1 MNHGEVYYKIFL
13 WQWQWPDWILSSR
26 SPRLEQHTCMN
37 GWMHGFMCNLGLG
50 STCGK
55 WMRCPLKSKPVVH
68 TFLLPTSPSRSN
80 NNNSM
85 SYSLYGHQMFFLYK
99 CSSFMFFIFGG
110 GISNLSFQ
118 NEKTGSLIIHNGTY
132 NGLWAKF
139 SIFITL
145 REIGLSAIKPYK
157 VTKTPTTSIIQIQ
170 QRLIFAVCI
179 S

>member
-13 WQWQWPDWILSSR
+13 WQWQGPDWILSSG

-55 WMRCPLKSKPVVH
+55 WMRCPLQSKPVVH

-118 NEKTGSLIIHNGTY
+118 NEKTGSLIIHNGAY